1 MKRIVL
7 LTVIIFI
14 IISSCK
20 IIDSQTGCAEFYVKN
35 ELSSNVLLRNYKL
48 IDSGFY
54 FSLDS
59 FVIAPN
65 ETIKVNQD
73 CRLGSVDPYPRG
85 AYSKF
90 FFANNKTKTDSFSR
104 TPGFYDRDSINIY
117 NSKLWVVTSENNGL
131 LKRATYTIT
140 VNDSLEAR

>member
-1 MKRIVL
+1 MKKTALVTI
-7 LTVIIFI
+7 IIFI
-14 IISSCK
+14 IVSSCK

-65 ETIKVNQD
+65 ETIKVNED
-73 CRLGSVDPYPRG
+73 CRIGSVDPFPKG
-85 AYSKF
+85 AYTRF
-90 FFANNKTKTDSFSR
+90 FFANNKSKIDTFSR
-104 TPGFYDRDSINIY
+104 SSSFFDNDSINIY

-131 LKRATYTIT
+131 LKKATYTIT